1 MSVKFILGRG
11 GSGKSTYMLDK
22 IQERVQ
28 DNETSPVILLLPEQ
42 YTFEMEKRI
51 SKLFS
56 GDKKDK
62 YLRARVLSFKTM
74 GNIVFSNVGGLTDV
88 NINSSGKAMIT
99 YRAIESAS
107 NDLEIFSKSASQ
119 SGFVNSISE
128 MISELKAQGKVK
140 VPLICLMTDYGA
152 HRAWI
157 CEHVDAYVVA
167 AEHMVDELVAFG
179 VNRDIVYPFGI
190 PVFANFF
197 EPQDEEMLI
206 REMEMDPGIP
216 IVLFMAGSF
225 GVSNIIGLY
234 KKLVNQDVPLQII
247 VITGRNK
254 KLYEAFEKEIKTS
267 PMKTKLLYFTD
278 EVEKYMHASD
288 LIVTKPGGLTVSE
301 ALACN
306 LPMAVFNAIPGQEED
321 NANFLKANDMG
332 VKIDKN
338 TDFPKFISDLIR
350 EKHQLEQMRKSC
362 EKFDKSKSSENIV
375 ELMKELIKNNM

>member
-128 MISELKAQGKVK
+128 MISELKQFNISYEKLEV
-140 VPLICLMTDYGA
+140 I
-152 HRAWI
+152 
-157 CEHVDAYVVA
+157 
-167 AEHMVDELVAFG
+167 AEEIENETLKLKLKDL
-179 VNRDIVYPFGI
+179 
-190 PVFANFF
+190 
-197 EPQDEEMLI
+197 
-206 REMEMDPGIP
+206 
-216 IVLFMAGSF
+216 
-225 GVSNIIGLY
+225 SNL
-234 KKLVNQDVPLQII
+234 KK
-247 VITGRNK
+247 
-254 KLYEAFEKEIKTS
+254 S
-267 PMKTKLLYFTD
+267 CMKT
-278 EVEKYMHASD
+278 
-288 LIVTKPGGLTVSE
+288 I
-301 ALACN
+301 
-306 LPMAVFNAIPGQEED
+306 
-321 NANFLKANDMG
+321 
-332 VKIDKN
+332 
-338 TDFPKFISDLIR
+338 
-350 EKHQLEQMRKSC
+350 
-362 EKFDKSKSSENIV
+362 
-375 ELMKELIKNNM
+375 

>member
-1 MSVKFILGRG
+1 MKIMILSAATGAGHLRAANALEADIN
-11 GSGKSTYMLDK
+11 KNTPFEAKNFDCFKAINAILDK
-22 IQERVQ
+22 TICDGYLFLAKKTPALFGKLYAQT
-28 DNETSPVILLLPEQ
+28 NKETVLGNMLPKICGLFARELYPTIEEYNPDIILSTHPFA
-42 YTFEMEKRI
+42 T
-51 SKLFS
+51 
-56 GDKKDK
+56 
-62 YLRARVLSFKTM
+62 
-74 GNIVFSNVGGLTDV
+74 
-88 NINSSGKAMIT
+88 
-99 YRAIESAS
+99 
-107 NDLEIFSKSASQ
+107 
-119 SGFVNSISE
+119 E

-167 AEHMVDELVAFG
+167 AEHMVDELVSFG

-362 EKFDKSKSSENIV
+362 EKFDKSKSSEKIV

>member
-119 SGFVNSISE
+119 SGFVSSISE
-128 MISELKAQGKVK
+128 MISELKQ
-140 VPLICLMTDYGA
+140 
-152 HRAWI
+152 
-157 CEHVDAYVVA
+157 
-167 AEHMVDELVAFG
+167 F
-179 VNRDIVYPFGI
+179 
-190 PVFANFF
+190 
-197 EPQDEEMLI
+197 
-206 REMEMDPGIP
+206 
-216 IVLFMAGSF
+216 
-225 GVSNIIGLY
+225 NISEGY
-234 KKLVNQDVPLQII
+234 LVNNKNNKFKIEEKDNLMYIYNHEKII
-247 VITGRNK
+247 K
-254 KLYEAFEKEIKTS
+254 KDYKN
-267 PMKTKLLYFTD
+267 Y
-278 EVEKYMHASD
+278 YY
-288 LIVTKPGGLTVSE
+288 
-301 ALACN
+301 
-306 LPMAVFNAIPGQEED
+306 LPMED
-321 NANFLKANDMG
+321 LVIHKSMKSFVDTTSIIRA
-332 VKIDKN
+332 DKN
-338 TDFPKFISDLIR
+338 NCYSKFTPGDSFLSAKTDVTNYCADIIYYILS
-350 EKHQLEQMRKSC
+350 EK
-362 EKFDKSKSSENIV
+362 
-375 ELMKELIKNNM
+375 